1 MDTDLASKP
10 LAAARAGDAAQVR
23 VLWCR
28 APGTPRRDGAP
39 DAPGGIT
46 PLMAAAAGG
55 HEAVL
60 EVLLACGADAARRD
74 ARGQTGPC
82 RRGGR
87 GRKPPFPFGPASRP
101 CSKSC
106 VAVPLGRLRNYLL
119 EPPPPV
125 PVVVGG
131 IAPEPVAAAAVWMRY
146 SPRSS
151 SQAVM
156 SLTHVMRNS
165 PRPAMPW

>member
-1 MDTDLASKP
+1 MDTDLASEL
-10 LAAARAGDAAQVR
+10 LAAARAGDVERVR
-23 VLWCR
+23 ALVPP
-28 APGTPRRDGAP
+28 AGNPEEDGPA
-39 DAPGGIT
+39 DAPGGVT

-87 GRKPPFPFGPASRP
+87 GRKPPFPLGPASGP
-101 CSKSC
+101 CSKC
-106 VAVPLGRLRNYLL
+106 RAAVPLRRPRNSLL